1 MKYRG
6 RKWKNR
12 VEARLLPLLLP
23 VLQPWLPWL
32 SRPWPPL
39 RAHAGFVSVV
49 FLGGP
54 CGRVPQSYHHR
65 QQQGGPREST
75 KTPIL
80 QRRSLKNGPE
90 VKQCVR
96 GSAGCISER
105 AAARAQLTGSL
116 CPLPG
121 HHAAS
126 EASPFCTLCLQE
138 HPPSSRPGRAFSAR
152 RLCRGASRPPALDAP
167 SRASVLAVWA
177 PRAGWALWSVWPRLL
192 PFSRFNVPSASRAAS
207 SQESAGGS

>member
-1 MKYRG
+1 MEEQSGGSVAPPPPAGAPALASVALTAPAPTAGSCRI
-6 RKWKNR
+6 
-12 VEARLLPLLLP
+12 RLCGVSGGTLWACPT
-23 VLQPWLPWL
+23 VL
-32 SRPWPPL
+32 SPP
-39 RAHAGFVSVV
+39 ATA
-49 FLGGP
+49 
-54 CGRVPQSYHHR
+54 
-65 QQQGGPREST
+65 GGPREST

-126 EASPFCTLCLQE
+126 EVSPFCTLCLRE

-167 SRASVLAVWA
+167 SRASVLAVWV

>member
-1 MKYRG
+1 MG
-6 RKWKNR
+6 
-12 VEARLLPLLLP
+12 
-23 VLQPWLPWL
+23 
-32 SRPWPPL
+32 
-39 RAHAGFVSVV
+39 VSHN
-49 FLGGP
+49 LIATGNSGE
-54 CGRVPQSYHHR
+54 
-65 QQQGGPREST
+65 PREST
-75 KTPIL
+75 KIPIL

-152 RLCRGASRPPALDAP
+152 RLCRGASRPLHSTPRREPQSSRSGRPGRGGLSGP
-167 SRASVLAVWA
+167 SGQGCFRSRVSTS
-177 PRAGWALWSVWPRLL
+177 PLL
-192 PFSRFNVPSASRAAS
+192 PERPPHRSPQAGAVATTLGSELPLPLKDRDGLGRVVALSVPGREVKDSLLDCN
-207 SQESAGGS
+207 

>member
-1 MKYRG
+1 MEEQSGGSVAPPPPAGAPALASVALTALAPTAGSCRIRLCGVSRG
-6 RKWKNR
+6 DL
-12 VEARLLPLLLP
+12 V
-23 VLQPWLPWL
+23 
-32 SRPWPPL
+32 
-39 RAHAGFVSVV
+39 GVSHN
-49 FLGGP
+49 LIATGN
-54 CGRVPQSYHHR
+54 SEE
-65 QQQGGPREST
+65 PREST

-126 EASPFCTLCLQE
+126 EASPFCTLCLRE

-167 SRASVLAVWA
+167 LRASVLAVWA

>member
-1 MKYRG
+1 MEEQSGGSVAPPPPAGAPALASVALTALAPTAGSCRI
-6 RKWKNR
+6 
-12 VEARLLPLLLP
+12 RLCGVSGGDLVGVSHNLIATGN
-23 VLQPWLPWL
+23 
-32 SRPWPPL
+32 SRE
-39 RAHAGFVSVV
+39 
-49 FLGGP
+49 
-54 CGRVPQSYHHR
+54 
-65 QQQGGPREST
+65 PREST

-126 EASPFCTLCLQE
+126 EASPFRTLCLRE
-138 HPPSSRPGRAFSAR
+138 HPPLVAAWTCLLCASALSRSIPAPCTRRPVESFSLRGLGAPGGVGSLV
-152 RLCRGASRPPALDAP
+152 RLAKA
-167 SRASVLAVWA
+167 ASVLVFQR
-177 PRAGWALWSVWPRLL
+177 PLCFQSCLL
-192 PFSRFNVPSASRAAS
+192 TGVRRRELKV
-207 SQESAGGS
+207 

>member
-1 MKYRG
+1 MEEESG
-6 RKWKNR
+6 GS
-12 VEARLLPLLLP
+12 VA
-23 VLQPWLPWL
+23 
-32 SRPWPPL
+32 PPL
-39 RAHAGFVSVV
+39 PPGAPALASVALTALAPTAGSCRIHLCGVS
-49 FLGGP
+49 GGDLV
-54 CGRVPQSYHHR
+54 GVSHNLIAT
-65 QQQGGPREST
+65 GNSGEPREST

-116 CPLPG
+116 CPLPNI
-121 HHAAS
+121 AAS
-126 EASPFCTLCLQE
+126 EASPFCTLCLRE
-138 HPPSSRPGRAFSAR
+138 HPPSSWPGRAFSAR
-152 RLCRGASRPPALDAP
+152 WLCRGASRPPALDAP
-167 SRASVLAVWA
+167 LRASVLTVWA
-177 PRAGWALWSVWPRLL
+177 PRAGWALWSIWPRLL

>member
-12 VEARLLPLLLP
+12 AEARLLPLLLP

-49 FLGGP
+49 FLGGTSWACP
-54 CGRVPQSYHHR
+54 TVLSPPATA
-65 QQQGGPREST
+65 GGPREST

-96 GSAGCISER
+96 SSAGCISER

-116 CPLPG
+116 CPLPNI
-121 HHAAS
+121 AAS
-126 EASPFCTLCLQE
+126 EASPFCTLCLRE

-167 SRASVLAVWA
+167 SRASVLAVWV